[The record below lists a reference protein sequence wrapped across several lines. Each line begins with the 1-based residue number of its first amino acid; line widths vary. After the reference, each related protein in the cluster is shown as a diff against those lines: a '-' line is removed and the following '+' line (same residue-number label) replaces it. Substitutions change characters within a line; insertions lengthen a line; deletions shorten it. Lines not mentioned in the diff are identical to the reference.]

1 MIETATKS
9 PGDNNQ
15 TSCNL
20 PRRAHNLAL
29 RVLQLAKEPGEYQ
42 LTIIVHPDGRW
53 QLKPPPKIEDLG

>member
-1 MIETATKS
+1 MIDTCDTITSPET
-9 PGDNNQ
+9 
-15 TSCNL
+15 L